1 MTAPQGG
8 SSDGGAS
15 DGLSVLVRE
24 FQRAPSRVG
33 NTLKLLGQQPEVGA
47 SPKTT
52 VWRDGK
58 VELWRYDSDRRE
70 HATPVVFVSSLV
82 SRSYILDLLPDRSFL
97 AFMRDAGFDVYLLE
111 WGIPDASDAG
121 NRFEDYV
128 DRWIPE
134 AVRQACSVSGAES
147 VSLVGYCLGGVLT
160 GLAAAAHPDLPVRDL
175 VMLAAPLDFSELGT
189 WSDLFVAGLDGRALL
204 DFTGNVPPLLI
215 ENYFRLLKPAAEATQ
230 YSALLQKLHDDE
242 FVRNY
247 QAMNHWIRDHVPF
260 PGAAFQQLV
269 TELLRG
275 NALVRGG
282 LRLGDRVVDVATID
296 KPLLNVMASADHLV
310 PPASAAAWTSVV
322 ASADTHELRIKGG
335 HVGLIS
341 SKGSTRTT
349 QPQVAQWLT
358 REPAGT

>member
-1 MTAPQGG
+1 VTDD
-8 SSDGGAS
+8 SSA
-15 DGLSVLVRE
+15 LSVLRRE
-24 FQRAPSRVG
+24 FERGPSRVT
-33 NTLKLLGQQPEVGA
+33 NTLKLLGQRPEVGA

-52 VWRDGK
+52 VWSDGK
-58 VELWRYDSDRRE
+58 VELWRYDSDVRR

-97 AFMRDAGFDVYLLE
+97 GFMRDAGFDVYLLE
-111 WGIPDASDAG
+111 WGVPDASDSG
-121 NRFEDYV
+121 NRLEDYV
-128 DRWIPE
+128 DRWVPA
-134 AVRQACSVSGAES
+134 AVRQACEVSGAEQ

-175 VMLAAPLDFSELGT
+175 VMLAAPLDFSRLGT

-204 DFTGNVPPLLI
+204 DLTGNVPPLLI
-215 ENYFRLLKPAAEATQ
+215 ENYFRMLKPAAEAMQ
-230 YSALLQKLHDDE
+230 YASLVQHLHDED

-282 LRLGDRVVDVATID
+282 VHLGDRVVDVATID
-296 KPLLNVMASADHLV
+296 RPLLNVMAEADHLV
-310 PPASAAAWTSVV
+310 PPSSAAGWTQVV
-322 ASADTHELRIKGG
+322 ASTDTHELRRKAG
-335 HVGLIS
+335 HVGLICGKS
-341 SKGSTRTT
+341 STRTT
-349 QPQVAQWLT
+349 QPQVAAWLT
-358 REPAGT
+358 RDQVEVEP